1 MAVKRPRA
9 PECETPRV
17 KIVVV
22 GHVEWV
28 EFARID
34 HVPKAGEI
42 VHATETWEEAAGGG
56 AVAAVQLVRLG
67 VETTLF
73 TVFGNDELGRRSR
86 AQLAEQGVA
95 VRAVVAPE
103 PQRRAVTLVD
113 ANGERTIT
121 VLGDKLRPSG
131 RDGRL
136 PWEELA
142 RADAAYFVSGDEA
155 ALQAARR
162 ARLLVATAREIETLR
177 EGAVELDALVGSGE
191 DPGERYGPG
200 DLEPRPRLVVT
211 TAGHPRGRMD
221 PGGPYL
227 AAPLP
232 GPVEDA
238 YGCGG
243 SFAARLTFRLA
254 EGRST
259 EEAVELGARCGAAVL
274 TGRGAYAGQLTLA

>member
-1 MAVKRPRA
+1 M
-9 PECETPRV
+9 

-28 EFARID
+28 EFARVE
-34 HVPKAGEI
+34 HVPAAGEI
-42 VHATETWEEAAGGG
+42 VHASEVWEEAAGGG
-56 AVAAVQLVRLG
+56 AVAAVQLARLG
-67 VETTLF
+67 AETTLF

-86 AQLAEQGVA
+86 AQLAEQGVT

-103 PQRRAVTLVD
+103 PQRRAFTFVD

-121 VLGDKLRPSG
+121 VLGHKLRPSG

-142 RADAAYFVSGDEA
+142 HADATYFVSGDEA

-162 ARLLVATAREIETLR
+162 APLFVATAREIETLR

-200 DLEPRPRLVVT
+200 DLKPRPRLVVT
-211 TAGHPRGRMD
+211 TAGPLGGWMN

-227 AAPLP
+227 AAALP

-238 YGCGG
+238 YGCGDC
-243 SFAARLTFRLA
+243 FAAGLTFALA
-254 EGRST
+254 EGRSI
-259 EEAVELGARCGAAVL
+259 EEAVELAARCGAAVL
-274 TGRGAYAGQLTLA
+274 TGRGPYAAQLSEA

>member
-1 MAVKRPRA
+1 M
-9 PECETPRV
+9 

-28 EFARID
+28 EFARVD
-34 HVPKAGEI
+34 RVPQAGEI
-42 VHATETWEEAAGGG
+42 AHATETWEEAAGGG

-67 VETTLF
+67 AETTLF

-86 AQLAEQGVA
+86 AQLTEQGVTL
-95 VRAVVAPE
+95 RAVVAPE
-103 PQRRAVTLVD
+103 PQRRAFTYVD
-113 ANGERTIT
+113 ADGERTIT
-121 VLGDKLRPSG
+121 VLAPKLRPSG

-142 RADAAYFVSGDEA
+142 HADAAYFVSGDDA
-155 ALQAARR
+155 SLHAARR
-162 ARLLVATAREIETLR
+162 APLLVAAAREIETLR

-191 DPGERYGPG
+191 DSGEGYAPG
-200 DLEPRPRLVVT
+200 DLEPRPRLVIT
-211 TAGHPRGRMD
+211 TAGALGGWMN

-238 YGCGG
+238 YGCGDCFTAG
-243 SFAARLTFRLA
+243 LTFALA
-254 EGRST
+254 DGRSA
-259 EEAVELGARCGAAVL
+259 EEAVELAARCGAAVL
-274 TGRGAYAGQLTLA
+274 TGRGGYTAQLTL